1 MYDVCEALFLRVFPA
16 HSRCNPVD
24 ESWWTCLFKQGCQA
38 SEYTANIWLCCS
50 TSWRGRHIGTQWS
63 FCCVLVIK
71 RCTMG
76 SAERCRSQQTSRQ
89 YKIYSQ
95 RDAATMISFYLVND
109 NNYLPVFFFIVL
121 IKITFKYREKNGK
134 KLRFI
139 KPSYINFVVLKSV
152 SDF

>member
-1 MYDVCEALFLRVFPA
+1 
-16 HSRCNPVD
+16 
-24 ESWWTCLFKQGCQA
+24 
-38 SEYTANIWLCCS
+38 
-50 TSWRGRHIGTQWS
+50 
-63 FCCVLVIK
+63 
-71 RCTMG
+71 
-76 SAERCRSQQTSRQ
+76 
-89 YKIYSQ
+89 
-95 RDAATMISFYLVND
+95 MISFYLVND